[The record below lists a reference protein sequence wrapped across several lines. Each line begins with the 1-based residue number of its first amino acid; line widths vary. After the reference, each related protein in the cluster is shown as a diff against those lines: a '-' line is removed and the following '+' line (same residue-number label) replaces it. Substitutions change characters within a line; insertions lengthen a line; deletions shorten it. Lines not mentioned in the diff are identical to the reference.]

1 MTIGRRLFL
10 VAGAA
15 FASLAALPRLL
26 LAAEW
31 PEKAFSYVTSSEAM
45 IDLLGTDQ
53 ATPSDQITMKVP
65 QIAENGAVVPI
76 KITTTL
82 ENVESISII
91 VTRNPRPLAATIE
104 ILPGTLPEISSR
116 LKMRETSD
124 VIVVIKTDSGIYS
137 TSKEVKVT
145 IGGCGG

>member
-1 MTIGRRLFL
+1 MYIGRRLFL

-31 PEKAFSYVTSSEAM
+31 PEKAFSYATSSEAM

-76 KITTTL
+76 KIKTTL

-91 VTRNPRPLAATIE
+91 VTGNPRPLAATIE

-116 LKMRETSD
+116 IKMRETSD
-124 VIVVIKTDSGIYS
+124 VIVVIKTDSGIFS

>member
-1 MTIGRRLFL
+1 MYIGRRLFL

-15 FASLAALPRLL
+15 FASLAAVPRLL

-31 PEKAFSYVTSSEAM
+31 PEKAFSDATSSEAM

-76 KITTTL
+76 KIKTTL
-82 ENVESISII
+82 ENVQSISII
-91 VTRNPRPLAATIE
+91 VPKNPRPLAATIE

-116 LKMRETSD
+116 IKMRETSD
-124 VIVVIKTDSGIYS
+124 VIVVIKTDSGVYS
-137 TSKEVKVT
+137 ASKEVKVT